1 MKQRLL
7 KALPLHIETLQ
18 TCQGI
23 SLYVVDWKDENGGGV
38 EIYEEEP
45 QRRFVQIKNPNAIDI
60 LFDGFAENALP
71 IKKGQYCS
79 QCECVLFPETA
90 NREEWVLF
98 IEMKYA
104 RDEFKALD
112 PRNRYPSKMVNQ
124 IIKTVDYF
132 REKHILASD
141 KTVNAIVSFP
151 ELQHFNAW
159 FANDAVEDALKN
171 HRVIIRAINQAT
183 IVDDKN
189 ILLIERIDRY

>member
-1 MKQRLL
+1 
-7 KALPLHIETLQ
+7 
-18 TCQGI
+18 
-23 SLYVVDWKDENGGGV
+23 
-38 EIYEEEP
+38 
-45 QRRFVQIKNPNAIDI
+45 
-60 LFDGFAENALP
+60 
-71 IKKGQYCS
+71 
-79 QCECVLFPETA
+79 
-90 NREEWVLF
+90 
-98 IEMKYA
+98 MKYA

-132 REKHILASD
+132 REKHILAPD

-159 FANDAVEDALKN
+159 FANDAVEDTLKN

-189 ILLIERIDRY
+189 ILLIERNDRY